1 MYTLMNKNILVIGA
15 TGGIGRELCSRLKGQ
30 GANLHLVARD
40 EASLSDLATSL
51 NAKWTAADVTDPEQ
65 VKNIFQECE
74 TPDGVVLSVGSV
86 MLKPAHRLKDDE
98 WHSTLHKNLH
108 SAFYVVR
115 SSTKAMMK
123 QGGSIVLISTS
134 AAQIGFANHEAIA
147 AAKLGVE
154 GLARSTAASYSNR
167 NIRVNVVAPGL
178 VDTPLTKMIMNHAPT
193 LEASRKMHSLGRIGT
208 PEDIAHAIQFLLE
221 SNWITGQTLTVDGG
235 LSGIKL
241 PR

>member
-1 MYTLMNKNILVIGA
+1 MNKNILVIGA
-15 TGGIGRELCSRLKGQ
+15 TGGIGRELCNRLREQ

-40 EASLSDLATSL
+40 ESGLRELATRL
-51 NAKWTAADVTDPEQ
+51 DAKWTTTDVTDPIQ
-65 VKNIFQECE
+65 VKNLFQECA

-86 MLKPAHRLKDDE
+86 MLKSAHRLKDDE
-98 WHSTLHKNLH
+98 WHSTLNQNLN
-108 SAFYVVR
+108 SAFYVIR

-178 VDTPLTKMIMNHAPT
+178 VDTPLTKTIINHAPT

-208 PEDIAHAIQFLLE
+208 PGDIAHAIQFLLE